1 MDLLKMIEDAESKDE
16 LEAIGKEHLGADV
29 DKRKGIETIR
39 AALEEMAVEKE
50 AGESGNSQPIEQ
62 AAGSDPEPEP
72 EPAPTPASASAS
84 AAPKSKGDT
93 RLLKNT
99 KNGRVV
105 VYTAA
110 LAKVKHMK
118 EV

>member
-1 MDLLKMIEDAESKDE
+1 MDLLKMIEDAETKDE
-16 LEAIGKEHLGADV
+16 LEAIGKEHLGTDV

-39 AALEEMAVEKE
+39 AALEELAVESADE
-50 AGESGNSQPIEQ
+50 EPQ
-62 AAGSDPEPEP
+62 AAEPAAEAKP
-72 EPAPTPASASAS
+72 EPAT
-84 AAPKSKGDT
+84 APVKPKGKGET

-105 VYTAA
+105 AYTAA

>member
-1 MDLLKMIEDAESKDE
+1 MDLLKMIEDAETKGE
-16 LEAIGKEHLGADV
+16 LEAIGKKHLGTDV

-39 AALEEMAVEKE
+39 AELEELAAEGARE
-50 AGESGNSQPIEQ
+50 EPQ
-62 AAGSDPEPEP
+62 AAEPAAEAKP
-72 EPAPTPASASAS
+72 EPAPAK
-84 AAPKSKGDT
+84 PKGKGET

-105 VYTAA
+105 PYTAA
-110 LAKVKHMK
+110 LAKVRHMK

>member
-1 MDLLKMIEDAESKDE
+1 MDLLKMIEDAETKDE
-16 LEAIGKEHLGADV
+16 LEAIGKEHLGTDV

-39 AALEEMAVEKE
+39 AALEELATEGADE
-50 AGESGNSQPIEQ
+50 EPQ
-62 AAGSDPEPEP
+62 AAEPAAEAKPEPS
-72 EPAPTPASASAS
+72 PAK
-84 AAPKSKGDT
+84 PKGKGET

-105 VYTAA
+105 AYTAA